1 MSEEAIWDDLASE
14 IADDFASDYLKN
26 ADNMSENE
34 LKRLRED
41 LRKKIGK
48 CKKSRKNS
56 EDDEKRDR
64 KKSRTSSEDERKRS
78 RPSRTV
84 TISKSSRKSSRERSS
99 PSVVFNPVTK
109 QYEKNIRRGEN
120 NALSDGDSDEGEI
133 KGDEKITADDLINE
147 LINDETN
154 ETDLKLVTDV
164 IMESSKNRKS
174 TTKNGDSHRLT
185 PVRDEPMYSRNRIDS
200 VNSDVIREK
209 TKSKW
214 ASDSSENEDEP
225 EPVLPPV
232 LTSLQQDISARSLSQ
247 HSSPAHMATPPP
259 PAQED
264 VLGGL
269 YDENGEAL
277 ENAMESETGGLD
289 FYYPS
294 IQGCRQVDDSYKFLN
309 RIAEGT
315 YGVVFRAQDKRSTQ
329 VVALKKLKM
338 EKEKLGF
345 PITSLREIVTLL
357 KAKHE
362 NVINVLEIC
371 VGATKD
377 KIYIAM
383 EYLEHDMKT
392 LMETMKGNFTIGE
405 VKTLMIQLLRGVN
418 HLHDNWI
425 LHRDLKTSNLLLNHK
440 AVLKIA
446 DFGLAREYGSPLG
459 EFTEVVVTLWYRS
472 PELLL
477 GQKKYSTYVDL
488 WSCGCIMGEFL
499 QGKPLF
505 PGKTEQQQCQLIFKE
520 LGTPDDNSWPGF
532 SDLPHAKKIN
542 WERNKNNML
551 RKRYKDQMPKEG
563 YNFLNGHNSNYRKSR
578 TRSFV
583 NL

>member
-14 IADDFASDYLKN
+14 IADDFAGEYLKN

-34 LKRLRED
+34 LKKLRED

-48 CKKSRKNS
+48 SSKK
-56 EDDEKRDR
+56 
-64 KKSRTSSEDERKRS
+64 
-78 RPSRTV
+78 
-84 TISKSSRKSSRERSS
+84 I
-99 PSVVFNPVTK
+99 VFNPVTK
-109 QYEKNIRRGEN
+109 QYEKNISRGER
-120 NALSDGDSDEGEI
+120 NAHSDAESDEGEI
-133 KGDEKITADDLINE
+133 KDEKITADDLINE

-154 ETDLKLVTDV
+154 ENDLKLVTDV

-174 TTKNGDSHRLT
+174 TQNGDSHRLT
-185 PVRDEPMYSRNRIDS
+185 PVRDEPMYHSRNRLDS
-200 VNSDVIREK
+200 VNSDLIREK

-214 ASDSSENEDEP
+214 ASDSSDDEADKP
-225 EPVLPPV
+225 ELAALPAAV
-232 LTSLQQDISARSLSQ
+232 TSLQQEMTARSLSQ

-277 ENAMESETGGLD
+277 ENDQEPEGGRLD

-315 YGVVFRAQDKRSTQ
+315 YGVVFRAVDKRSEQ

-477 GQKKYSTYVDL
+477 GQKKYSTYIDL

-505 PGKTEQQQCQLIFKE
+505 PGKTEQEQCKLIFKE
-520 LGTPDDNSWPGF
+520 LGTPDDNVWPGF
-532 SDLPHAKKIN
+532 SELPHAKKIN
-542 WERNKNNML
+542 WERNRGNML
-551 RKRYKDQMPKEG
+551 RKRYKDQMKKEG